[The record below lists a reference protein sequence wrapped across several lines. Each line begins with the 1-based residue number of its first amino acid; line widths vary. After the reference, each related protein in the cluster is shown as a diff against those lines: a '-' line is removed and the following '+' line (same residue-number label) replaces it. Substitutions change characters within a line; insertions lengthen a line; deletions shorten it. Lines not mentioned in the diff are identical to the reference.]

1 MEILSDNNLGQET
14 PKHANILIDSNMADE
29 FRKMAIWGKWVGIYQ
44 FIMAGFMAV
53 FAIFVFVTAG
63 NPYISAYMGG
73 SAIVVSFCG
82 ILYLAMAVLYF
93 FIGYYVIMFANQSRN
108 ALDTGD
114 QLLMQAG
121 ITNMR
126 RYFKIMGIV
135 AVVSVVMI
143 ILCVLICIIAAASFA
158 AFM

>member
-14 PKHANILIDSNMADE
+14 PRYVNLLIDSNIADE
-29 FRKMAIWGKWVGIYQ
+29 FRKTVVWSKWVGIYQ

-53 FAIFVFVTAG
+53 LAILVFMVSGSPYLSASIGGVSIFVLF
-63 NPYISAYMGG
+63 Y
-73 SAIVVSFCG
+73 G
-82 ILYLAMAVLYF
+82 ILYLAMAVLFF
-93 FIGYYVIMFANQSRN
+93 FIGYYVIMFSNQSRN

-126 RYFKIMGIV
+126 RFFKISGILSMITV
-135 AVVSVVMI
+135 LMI
-143 ILCVLICIIAAASFA
+143 ILGVLICIIAAASFA